1 MKVLLLNGSRREKG
15 CTYTALSLVA
25 KELEK
30 AGIHTEIVYIG
41 LNTVNGKLDELVKE
55 CAAKIKEADGLVVG
69 SPVYYASPT
78 GEIQVFLDR
87 FAGVAGADLRHKP
100 AAAIASAR
108 RAGTSTTLDVLNK
121 YLMYNEMPVVS
132 SNYWNMV
139 HGNTPEE
146 VLQDKEGVQIMETL
160 GKNMAWSLKC
170 LEAGKKQEGRTGQ
183 TGKSDDEFYPVRMRP
198 LYVLYSG
205 LIFCQRSMVNGQLS
219 MAEGRNP
226 RLAGFLTR
234 DAPLVASH
242 HQPGGWSPP
251 LKRADIEGRLVS
263 YCFVIPGCARYTI
276 RPLQGRGYPCANG
289 WKGSRGAGVF
299 PSKKIACN
307 FFLSAADR

>member
-1 MKVLLLNGSRREKG
+1 M
-15 CTYTALSLVA
+15 
-25 KELEK
+25 
-30 AGIHTEIVYIG
+30 YIG

-55 CAAKIKEADGLVVG
+55 CAAKMKEADGLVVG

-160 GKNMAWSLKC
+160 GKNMAWLLKC
-170 LEAGKKQEGRTGQ
+170 LEAGKK
-183 TGKSDDEFYPVRMRP
+183 
-198 LYVLYSG
+198 
-205 LIFCQRSMVNGQLS
+205 
-219 MAEGRNP
+219 
-226 RLAGFLTR
+226 
-234 DAPLVASH
+234 
-242 HQPGGWSPP
+242 
-251 LKRADIEGRLVS
+251 
-263 YCFVIPGCARYTI
+263 
-276 RPLQGRGYPCANG
+276 
-289 WKGSRGAGVF
+289 AGVEE
-299 PSKKIACN
+299 PAKPAKVMTN
-307 FFLSAADR
+307 FIR

>member
-25 KELEK
+25 KELEA
-30 AGIHTEIVYIG
+30 AGIDTEIIYIG
-41 LNTVNGKLDELVKE
+41 LNAVNGKLDALVKDV
-55 CAAKIKEADGLVVG
+55 AAKMKEADGLVVG

-160 GKNMAWSLKC
+160 GRNMAWLLKSI
-170 LEAGKKQEGRTGQ
+170 EAGKK
-183 TGKSDDEFYPVRMRP
+183 
-198 LYVLYSG
+198 
-205 LIFCQRSMVNGQLS
+205 
-219 MAEGRNP
+219 
-226 RLAGFLTR
+226 
-234 DAPLVASH
+234 
-242 HQPGGWSPP
+242 
-251 LKRADIEGRLVS
+251 
-263 YCFVIPGCARYTI
+263 
-276 RPLQGRGYPCANG
+276 
-289 WKGSRGAGVF
+289 AGVEE
-299 PSKKIACN
+299 PSKPVKVMTN
-307 FFLSAADR
+307 FIR

>member
-25 KELEK
+25 KELEA
-30 AGIHTEIVYIG
+30 AGIDTEIIYIG
-41 LNTVNGKLDELVKE
+41 LNAVNGKLDALVKDV
-55 CAAKIKEADGLVVG
+55 AAKMKEADGLVVG

-160 GKNMAWSLKC
+160 GRNMAWLLKSI
-170 LEAGKKQEGRTGQ
+170 EAGKK
-183 TGKSDDEFYPVRMRP
+183 
-198 LYVLYSG
+198 
-205 LIFCQRSMVNGQLS
+205 
-219 MAEGRNP
+219 
-226 RLAGFLTR
+226 
-234 DAPLVASH
+234 
-242 HQPGGWSPP
+242 
-251 LKRADIEGRLVS
+251 
-263 YCFVIPGCARYTI
+263 
-276 RPLQGRGYPCANG
+276 
-289 WKGSRGAGVF
+289 AGVEE
-299 PSKKIACN
+299 PPKPVKVMTN
-307 FFLSAADR
+307 FIR

>member
-25 KELEK
+25 KELEA
-30 AGIHTEIVYIG
+30 AGIDTEIIYIG
-41 LNTVNGKLDELVKE
+41 LNTVNGKLDALVKDV
-55 CAAKIKEADGLVVG
+55 AAKMKEADGLVVG

-121 YLMYNEMPVVS
+121 YLMFNEMPVVS

-160 GKNMAWSLKC
+160 GRNMAWLLKSI
-170 LEAGKKQEGRTGQ
+170 EAGKK
-183 TGKSDDEFYPVRMRP
+183 
-198 LYVLYSG
+198 
-205 LIFCQRSMVNGQLS
+205 
-219 MAEGRNP
+219 
-226 RLAGFLTR
+226 
-234 DAPLVASH
+234 
-242 HQPGGWSPP
+242 
-251 LKRADIEGRLVS
+251 
-263 YCFVIPGCARYTI
+263 
-276 RPLQGRGYPCANG
+276 
-289 WKGSRGAGVF
+289 AGVAE
-299 PSKKIACN
+299 PAKPVKVMTN
-307 FFLSAADR
+307 FIR

>member
-25 KELEK
+25 KELEA
-30 AGIHTEIVYIG
+30 AGIDTEIIYIG
-41 LNTVNGKLDELVKE
+41 LNAVNGKLDALVKDV
-55 CAAKIKEADGLVVG
+55 AAKMKEADGLVVG

-160 GKNMAWSLKC
+160 GRNMAWLLKSI
-170 LEAGKKQEGRTGQ
+170 EAGRK
-183 TGKSDDEFYPVRMRP
+183 
-198 LYVLYSG
+198 
-205 LIFCQRSMVNGQLS
+205 
-219 MAEGRNP
+219 
-226 RLAGFLTR
+226 
-234 DAPLVASH
+234 
-242 HQPGGWSPP
+242 
-251 LKRADIEGRLVS
+251 
-263 YCFVIPGCARYTI
+263 
-276 RPLQGRGYPCANG
+276 
-289 WKGSRGAGVF
+289 AGVEE
-299 PSKKIACN
+299 PAKPVKVMTN
-307 FFLSAADR
+307 FIR

>member
-25 KELEK
+25 KELEA
-30 AGIHTEIVYIG
+30 AGIDTEIIYIG
-41 LNTVNGKLDELVKE
+41 LNTVNGKLDALVKDV
-55 CAAKIKEADGLVVG
+55 AAKMKEADGLVVG

-160 GKNMAWSLKC
+160 GKNMAWLLKC
-170 LEAGKKQEGRTGQ
+170 LEAGKK
-183 TGKSDDEFYPVRMRP
+183 
-198 LYVLYSG
+198 
-205 LIFCQRSMVNGQLS
+205 
-219 MAEGRNP
+219 
-226 RLAGFLTR
+226 
-234 DAPLVASH
+234 
-242 HQPGGWSPP
+242 
-251 LKRADIEGRLVS
+251 
-263 YCFVIPGCARYTI
+263 
-276 RPLQGRGYPCANG
+276 
-289 WKGSRGAGVF
+289 AGVEE
-299 PSKKIACN
+299 PAKPAKVMTN
-307 FFLSAADR
+307 FIR

>member
-1 MKVLLLNGSRREKG
+1 MKVLLFNGSRREKG

-30 AGIHTEIVYIG
+30 AGIDTEIIYVG
-41 LNTVNGKLDELVKE
+41 LNAVNGKLDDLVKE
-55 CAAKIKEADGLVVG
+55 AAAKAKEADGFVFG
-69 SPVYYASPT
+69 SPVYYASPS

-160 GKNMAWSLKC
+160 GKNMAWLLKC
-170 LEAGKKQEGRTGQ
+170 LEAGKK
-183 TGKSDDEFYPVRMRP
+183 
-198 LYVLYSG
+198 
-205 LIFCQRSMVNGQLS
+205 
-219 MAEGRNP
+219 
-226 RLAGFLTR
+226 
-234 DAPLVASH
+234 
-242 HQPGGWSPP
+242 
-251 LKRADIEGRLVS
+251 
-263 YCFVIPGCARYTI
+263 
-276 RPLQGRGYPCANG
+276 
-289 WKGSRGAGVF
+289 AGVEE
-299 PSKKIACN
+299 PAKPAKVMTN
-307 FFLSAADR
+307 FIR

>member
-25 KELEK
+25 KELEA
-30 AGIHTEIVYIG
+30 AGIDTEIIYIG
-41 LNTVNGKLDELVKE
+41 LNTVNGKLDALVKDV
-55 CAAKIKEADGLVVG
+55 AAKMKEADGLVVG

-100 AAAIASAR
+100 AAAIVSAR

-160 GKNMAWSLKC
+160 GRNMAWLLKSI
-170 LEAGKKQEGRTGQ
+170 EAGKK
-183 TGKSDDEFYPVRMRP
+183 
-198 LYVLYSG
+198 
-205 LIFCQRSMVNGQLS
+205 
-219 MAEGRNP
+219 
-226 RLAGFLTR
+226 
-234 DAPLVASH
+234 
-242 HQPGGWSPP
+242 
-251 LKRADIEGRLVS
+251 
-263 YCFVIPGCARYTI
+263 
-276 RPLQGRGYPCANG
+276 
-289 WKGSRGAGVF
+289 AGVAE
-299 PSKKIACN
+299 PARQAKVMTN
-307 FFLSAADR
+307 FIR

>member
-25 KELEK
+25 KELEA
-30 AGIHTEIVYIG
+30 AGIDTEIIYIG
-41 LNTVNGKLDELVKE
+41 LNTVNGKLDALVKDV
-55 CAAKIKEADGLVVG
+55 AAKMKEADGLVVG

-146 VLQDKEGVQIMETL
+146 VLRDKEGVQIMETL
-160 GKNMAWSLKC
+160 GRNMAWLLKSI
-170 LEAGKKQEGRTGQ
+170 EAGKK
-183 TGKSDDEFYPVRMRP
+183 
-198 LYVLYSG
+198 
-205 LIFCQRSMVNGQLS
+205 
-219 MAEGRNP
+219 
-226 RLAGFLTR
+226 
-234 DAPLVASH
+234 
-242 HQPGGWSPP
+242 
-251 LKRADIEGRLVS
+251 
-263 YCFVIPGCARYTI
+263 
-276 RPLQGRGYPCANG
+276 
-289 WKGSRGAGVF
+289 AGVEE
-299 PSKKIACN
+299 PSKPVKVMTN
-307 FFLSAADR
+307 FIR